1 MRVLV
6 TGGTGFLGRA
16 IVRAVA
22 DRGHE
27 PVVFAR
33 QATRARLPG
42 RAIDGDVR
50 DRASFEAA
58 ARGVDAIC
66 HSAALVSLWRRDP
79 SEFDKINVG
88 GLENAIAIARAL
100 KLPRL
105 VYTSSFLALP
115 PPDRTTPIEANDYQ
129 RTKVAAHRVAMQARD
144 AGAPIIVLYPGVIYG
159 PGVMSEGNL
168 VGRLLA
174 DHRAGKLPGVIGAD
188 RVWSFAGVDDVAAA
202 HARAI
207 ESAAPGSHYQL
218 GGDNAPQIRAFEIL
232 REIEGTAMPRH
243 LPYWLSDLAGAAEEL
258 RARVTGRPPLVT
270 RGAVEI
276 FRHDWPLEH
285 ADAARD
291 LGLRVTPVT
300 AGIANL
306 LSEFRAPAK
315 SNAAT

>member
-6 TGGTGFLGRA
+6 TGGTGYLGRA

-22 DRGHE
+22 GRGHE

-33 QATRARLPG
+33 GATRTGLAG

-50 DRASFEAA
+50 DRSAFEAA

-66 HSAALVSLWRRDP
+66 HSAALVSLWQRDP
-79 SEFDKINVG
+79 SAFDQINIG
-88 GLENAIAIARAL
+88 GLENAIAITRAL
-100 KLPRL
+100 HLPRL
-105 VYTSSFLALP
+105 IYTSSFLALP
-115 PPDRTTPIEANDYQ
+115 PPDRTTPLEANDYQ

-144 AGAPIIVLYPGVIYG
+144 AGVPIVTLYPGVVYG
-159 PGVMSEGNL
+159 PGVITEGNL

-207 ESAAPGSHYQL
+207 ESAAPGSRYQL
-218 GGDNAPQIRAFEIL
+218 GGDNAPQIRAFEIM
-232 REIEGTAMPRH
+232 RAIEGTAMPRR
-243 LPYWLSDLAGAAEEL
+243 LPYWLSDLAGAGEEL
-258 RARVTGRPPLVT
+258 RARMTGRPPLVT

-285 ADAARD
+285 AEAARD
-291 LGLRVTPVT
+291 LGLRVTPVGT
-300 AGIANL
+300 GIANL